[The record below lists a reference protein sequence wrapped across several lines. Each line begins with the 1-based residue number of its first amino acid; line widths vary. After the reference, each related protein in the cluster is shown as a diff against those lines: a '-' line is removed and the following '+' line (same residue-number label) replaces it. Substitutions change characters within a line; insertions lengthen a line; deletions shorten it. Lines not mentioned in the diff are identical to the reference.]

1 MMDKSLAL
9 LPSVD
14 QLLVQ
19 PRSRAWIQ
27 RFSQPLVKEM
37 LQQALQDYRTRLAA
51 DQTSALASRQAIIEW
66 VLEKAA
72 IEIDRFAQPILK
84 PVINATGVILHTG
97 LGRAPYARAARDNV
111 TRIMAG
117 YCNLELDLTSGERG
131 ERNDAIAGLLCRLTG
146 AEAAVMVNNNAA
158 AVLLALNAL
167 CSGKEVIVS
176 RGQLIEIGGSFRLP
190 DVMKKSGAIMRE
202 VGTTNKTRRKD
213 YQQAITP
220 NTGALFVAHT
230 SNYRVLGFT
239 EEAGLAELASMA
251 HTHNIPLIH
260 DLGGGVLL
268 DLRRYQLPYEPLVQD
283 SLAAGADVVTFSGD
297 KVLGGPQ
304 AGLVVGKRTYI
315 EQIHQDPMMRAV
327 RCDKLVFAAMEAT
340 LRLYFAP
347 DALAEE
353 NRTLFMISEP
363 VEQVQKRAQT
373 LLNALT
379 ADARRQWSA
388 AVKETFGQIGSGA
401 LPLEKIP
408 SWAVVL
414 TPPLRK
420 AGRLAQLLRK
430 STPAIVGYVQDER
443 VFLDMRTVS
452 DEEGRS
458 MAAVVNKLAERSDRQ

>member
-202 VGTTNKTRRKD
+202 VGTTNKTRLKD

>member
-14 QLLVQ
+14 QLLAQ
-19 PRSRAWIQ
+19 PQSQAWIQ

-37 LQQALQDYRTRLAA
+37 LQQSLQEYRTRLAA
-51 DQTSALASRQAIIEW
+51 DQTPALASRQAIVER
-66 VLEKAA
+66 VLEQVG
-72 IEIDRFAQPILK
+72 EGIDRFVQPNLK

-97 LGRAPYARAARDNV
+97 LGRAPYARAARENV
-111 TRIMAG
+111 TRMMAG

-167 CSGKEVIVS
+167 CFGKEVIVS

-202 VGTTNKTRRKD
+202 VGTTNKTRLQD
-213 YQQAITP
+213 YQQAITK

-239 EEAGLAELASMA
+239 EEAELAELATMA
-251 HTHNIPLIH
+251 HGQGIPLIH

-268 DLRRYQLPYEPLVQD
+268 DLRQYQLPYEPLVQD

-304 AGLVVGKRTYI
+304 AGLLVGKRTYI

-340 LRLYFAP
+340 LRLYFTP
-347 DALAEE
+347 DTLAEE

-379 ADARRQWSA
+379 AAARGQWSVE
-388 AVKETFGQIGSGA
+388 VKETFGQIGSGA

-420 AGRLAQLLRK
+420 AGRLAQLLRE
-430 STPAIVGYVQDER
+430 STPAIVGYVQDDR
-443 VFLDMRTVS
+443 MFLDMRTVS

-458 MAAVVNKLAERSDRQ
+458 MAAAVNQLAESPARQ

>member
-1 MMDKSLAL
+1 MKDKSLAL
-9 LPSVD
+9 LPSID
-14 QLLVQ
+14 QLLIQ
-19 PRSRAWIQ
+19 PRSKAWIQ

-37 LQQALQDYRTRLAA
+37 LQQALQAYRTRLAA
-51 DQTSALASRQAIIEW
+51 DPTSAPASRTAIIER
-66 VLEKAA
+66 VLEHVAE
-72 IEIDRFAQPILK
+72 EIDRFAQPNLR

-117 YCNLELDLTSGERG
+117 YCNLELELTSGERG

-158 AVLLALNAL
+158 AVLLTLNAL
-167 CSGKEVIVS
+167 CFGKEVIVS

-190 DVMKKSGAIMRE
+190 DVMKKSGAIMTE
-202 VGTTNKTRRKD
+202 VGTTNKTRPKD
-213 YQQAITP
+213 YERAITE

-239 EEAGLAELASMA
+239 EEAELAELASMA
-251 HTHNIPLIH
+251 HAKGIPLIH

-304 AGLVVGKRTYI
+304 AGLLVGKRTYI
-315 EQIHQDPMMRAV
+315 EKIHQDPMMRAV

-340 LRLYFAP
+340 LRLYFTP
-347 DALAEE
+347 DTLAEE
-353 NRTLFMISEP
+353 NRTLSMISESE
-363 VEQVQKRAQT
+363 EQVQKRAQS
-373 LLNALT
+373 LLDALT
-379 ADARRQWSA
+379 AAARSQWSA
-388 AVKETFGQIGSGA
+388 NVMKTTCQIGSGA

-414 TPPLRK
+414 TPPLHK
-420 AGRLAQLLRK
+420 AGRLAQRLRE
-430 STPAIVGYVQDER
+430 STPGIVGHVQDDR

-458 MAAVVNKLAERSDRQ
+458 MAIVLNQLAESLDQR

>member
-176 RGQLIEIGGSFRLP
+176 RGQLIESGGSFRRP

-202 VGTTNKTRRKD
+202 VGTTNKTRLKD

>member
-1 MMDKSLAL
+1 MKDKSLAL

-14 QLLVQ
+14 QLLMQ
-19 PRSRAWIQ
+19 PQSKAWIR
-27 RFSQPLVKEM
+27 RFSQPLIKEM
-37 LQQALQDYRTRLAA
+37 LQEALQTYRARLS
-51 DQTSALASRQAIIEW
+51 TGRSPALASRQAIIEW
-66 VLEKAA
+66 VLEKTAEA
-72 IEIDRFAQPILK
+72 IDRFAQPNLK

-117 YCNLELDLTSGERG
+117 YCNLELDLSSGERG
-131 ERNDAIAGLLCRLTG
+131 ERNDAISGLLCRLTG

-167 CSGKEVIVS
+167 CFGKEVIVS

-190 DVMKKSGAIMRE
+190 DVMKKSGAIMKE
-202 VGTTNKTRRKD
+202 VGTTNKTRLKD
-213 YQQAITP
+213 YQQAITK

-251 HTHNIPLIH
+251 HDQGIPLIH

-268 DLRRYQLPYEPLVQD
+268 DLRRYHLPYEPLVQD

-304 AGLVVGKRTYI
+304 AGLLVGKRAYI

-340 LRLYFAP
+340 LRLYFTP
-347 DALAEE
+347 DTLTEE
-353 NRTLFMISEP
+353 NRTLHMISESA
-363 VEQVQKRAQT
+363 EQVQKRAQT
-373 LLNALT
+373 LLNAL
-379 ADARRQWSA
+379 AAAARRRWSMDL
-388 AVKETFGQIGSGA
+388 KETFAQIGSGA

-414 TPPLRK
+414 TPPARK
-420 AGRLAQLLRK
+420 AGRLAQLLRE
-430 STPAIVGYVQDER
+430 SSPAIVGYVQDDR

-452 DEEGRS
+452 DEEGQRI
-458 MAAVVNKLAERSDRQ
+458 AVVLNQLAVSVDRQ

>member
-1 MMDKSLAL
+1 
-9 LPSVD
+9 
-14 QLLVQ
+14 
-19 PRSRAWIQ
+19 
-27 RFSQPLVKEM
+27 
-37 LQQALQDYRTRLAA
+37 
-51 DQTSALASRQAIIEW
+51 
-66 VLEKAA
+66 
-72 IEIDRFAQPILK
+72 
-84 PVINATGVILHTG
+84 
-97 LGRAPYARAARDNV
+97 
-111 TRIMAG
+111 
-117 YCNLELDLTSGERG
+117 
-131 ERNDAIAGLLCRLTG
+131 LCRLTG

-202 VGTTNKTRRKD
+202 VGTTNKTRLKD

>member
-202 VGTTNKTRRKD
+202 VGTTNKTRLKD

-230 SNYRVLGFT
+230 SNYRVQGVT